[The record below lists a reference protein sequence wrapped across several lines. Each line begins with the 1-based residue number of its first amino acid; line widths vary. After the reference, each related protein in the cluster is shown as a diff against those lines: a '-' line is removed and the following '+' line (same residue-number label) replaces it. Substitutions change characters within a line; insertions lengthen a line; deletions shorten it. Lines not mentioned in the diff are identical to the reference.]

1 MSKSTDYLTTAEAAE
16 CLDIHPI
23 TTRKWAA
30 GGKVPTY
37 CNPVNGYRPFT
48 RTDLDKLLEKVAEP
62 VRATV
67 AKKAR

>member
-1 MSKSTDYLTTAEAAE
+1 MSRR
-16 CLDIHPI
+16 PN

-30 GGKVPTY
+30 LGKVPSY
-37 CNPVNGYRPFT
+37 GSPVDGYRLFK
-48 RTDLDKLLEKVAEP
+48 RTDRDKLLEKVAEP

>member
-1 MSKSTDYLTTAEAAE
+1 MSRR
-16 CLDIHPI
+16 PN

-30 GGKVPTY
+30 RGKVPIY
-37 CNPVNGYRPFT
+37 RNPVNGYRLIK
-48 RTDLDKLLEKVAEP
+48 RTDWDKLLEKVAEP